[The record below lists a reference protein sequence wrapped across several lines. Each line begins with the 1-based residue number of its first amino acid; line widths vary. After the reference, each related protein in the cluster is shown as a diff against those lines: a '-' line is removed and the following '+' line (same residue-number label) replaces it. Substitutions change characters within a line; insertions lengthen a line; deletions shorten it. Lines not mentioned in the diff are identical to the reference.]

1 MVKLTMTK
9 STKHMLQF
17 CACFTMMVG
26 AGVPALVA
34 GWLICPWFWP
44 APAEASEHPS
54 RSARELT
61 LDDFAVHTSV
71 KSSDEG
77 GAARLAPLG
86 AALPAKT
93 GGWTH
98 AEKML
103 ECDKLPTWFGVLAC
117 RFDQ

>member
-1 MVKLTMTK
+1 MVKLTMSK
-9 STKHMLQF
+9 QAMHMLQF

-26 AGVPALVA
+26 AGVPTLVA

-44 APAEASEHPS
+44 EPAHASEHPS

-61 LDDFAVHTSV
+61 LDDFAVHGHAV
-71 KSSDEG
+71 MAD
-77 GAARLAPLG
+77 AASN

-98 AEKML
+98 EEKML
-103 ECDKLPTWFGVLAC
+103 ECDKLPTWLGVLAC